1 MLQPE
6 RKYEGEEICSYFCC
20 QLHPKKILV
29 LAFLGFNGELK
40 WNFCCSSQRMA
51 ALGVTNFFKLP
62 VSVPYAML
70 ASVLCSSFDPNPRH
84 R

>member
-1 MLQPE
+1 VK
-6 RKYEGEEICSYFCC
+6 RFVHTFAVNCTIFYF
-20 QLHPKKILV
+20 LV
-29 LAFLGFNGELK
+29 LAFLGFNGEMT

-70 ASVLCSSFDPNPRH
+70 ASVLCSSFDPNPWH

>member
-1 MLQPE
+1 VK
-6 RKYEGEEICSYFCC
+6 RFVHTFAVNCTKTN
-20 QLHPKKILV
+20 ILV

-51 ALGVTNFFKLP
+51 PLGMTNFFKLP

-70 ASVLCSSFDPNPRH
+70 ASVLCSSFDPNPWH